1 MGLVVI
7 QGYEAKDYPPMYPL
21 LADAAFFQG
30 LRQIDY
36 DLFQKTKAKP
46 CPACGGQLDTSHYP
60 RKPRGAGELEDRR
73 FSLCCR
79 KEGCRHRVTPP
90 SLRFFGR
97 KVYSAWV
104 VILVVDFC
112 AELGLSRP
120 VARQTIARWRAL
132 WRERLAETHPF
143 MRRARA
149 RLSPGT
155 PGSEL
160 PGLLLGSFGFPARES
175 WVPIL
180 AFFTHS

>member
-1 MGLVVI
+1 
-7 QGYEAKDYPPMYPL
+7 
-21 LADAAFFQG
+21 
-30 LRQIDY
+30 
-36 DLFQKTKAKP
+36 
-46 CPACGGQLDTSHYP
+46 
-60 RKPRGAGELEDRR
+60 
-73 FSLCCR
+73 
-79 KEGCRHRVTPP
+79 VTPP